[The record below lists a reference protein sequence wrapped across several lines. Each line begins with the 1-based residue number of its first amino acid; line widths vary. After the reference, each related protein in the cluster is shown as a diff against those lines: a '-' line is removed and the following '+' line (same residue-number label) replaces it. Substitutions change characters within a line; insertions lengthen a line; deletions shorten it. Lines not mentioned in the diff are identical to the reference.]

1 MRVQKFRYLHNY
13 FQQVVFTHCI
23 ILQFKT
29 FQWKFRKE
37 IFNVATDFWSS
48 NIFCNFFRTFTF
60 CLVLNRHSEL
70 FVRFSKTTRLVALVR
85 STGISISNRHWNEFW
100 KFAYLFLNCKRSKTD
115 YWLEVWTTSL
125 PLTSSIQL
133 LQILKV
139 AKVAIRYQDC
149 SINSLLRRV
158 QIFSLQNVLER
169 ADINNVSNLIMHE
182 GHL

>member
-1 MRVQKFRYLHNY
+1 MLLQIFDLQI
-13 FQQVVFTHCI
+13 FFI
-23 ILQFKT
+23 IF
-29 FQWKFRKE
+29 
-37 IFNVATDFWSS
+37 
-48 NIFCNFFRTFTF
+48 
-60 CLVLNRHSEL
+60 
-70 FVRFSKTTRLVALVR
+70 FVRLRFVLFWIDIQSYLSGFPKLLVR
-85 STGISISNRHWNEFW
+85 STGISISNRQWNEFW
-100 KFAYLFLNCKRSKTD
+100 KFAYLFLSCKQSKTD

>member
-1 MRVQKFRYLHNY
+1 MLLQIFDLQIFFVIFFVRLRFVLFWIDIQSYLSGFSKLLEYQLLIDNEMNFENLPTY
-13 FQQVVFTHCI
+13 
-23 ILQFKT
+23 L
-29 FQWKFRKE
+29 
-37 IFNVATDFWSS
+37 
-48 NIFCNFFRTFTF
+48 NIF
-60 CLVLNRHSEL
+60 LS
-70 FVRFSKTTRLVALVR
+70 
-85 STGISISNRHWNEFW
+85 
-100 KFAYLFLNCKRSKTD
+100 CKQSKTD

-182 GHL
+182 GHF